1 MRVLQ
6 RLHLPAFKNS
16 MVNIN
21 YGNKVVQWITLALL
35 AITWGSSFILM
46 KKGLEYFS
54 PQEVAAYRISV
65 ATLVLLP
72 FSLPNLSVLSK
83 NWRPLLIAGLFGN
96 GIPAFLFAIAQTEI
110 PSSLSGILNSLT
122 SLFTL
127 AIGIIFF
134 RVAFL
139 RFQIL
144 GVIAAL
150 IGALGLIGFGSLTEF
165 GTYAKY
171 SSLVV
176 IASACYGI
184 AVNIIKYYLHDIKPA
199 QITSLSFLLIGPPV
213 AIYLFST
220 TDFITSSTTKPDAL
234 WGVFYLSILG
244 IVGTAIAVIIFNRL
258 IKETTAVFASSVT
271 YLIPVVAL
279 TWGVFDGEQ
288 ISLEQVA
295 YMAIILVGIFLINS
309 SAPGRFF
316 NRIFR

>member
-1 MRVLQ
+1 
-6 RLHLPAFKNS
+6 

-21 YGNKVVQWITLALL
+21 YGNKVVQWVTLALL

-144 GVIAAL
+144 GVVAAL
-150 IGALGLIGFGSLTEF
+150 IGALGLIGMGSLLEF

-171 SSLVV
+171 ASLIV

-184 AVNIIKYYLHDIKPA
+184 AVNIIKFYLHDIKPA
-199 QITSLSFLLIGPPV
+199 QITSLSFLLIGPLV

-220 TDFITSSTTKPDAL
+220 TSFISTVSSKPDAL

-288 ISLEQVA
+288 ISFQQVM

-316 NRIFR
+316 NRLFR

>member
-1 MRVLQ
+1 
-6 RLHLPAFKNS
+6 

-21 YGNKVVQWITLALL
+21 FSNKVVQWVTLALL

-54 PQEVAAYRISV
+54 PQEVAAYRITV
-65 ATLVLLP
+65 AALVLLP
-72 FSLPNLSVLSK
+72 FSLPNLSVLFK
-83 NWRPLLIAGLFGN
+83 YWKPLAVAGLFGN

-127 AIGIIFF
+127 AIGIIFL

-139 RFQIL
+139 RFQIM

-150 IGALGLIGFGSLTEF
+150 IGALGLIGFGSLLEF

-171 SSLVV
+171 AALVI
-176 IASACYGI
+176 IAAACYGI
-184 AVNIIKYYLHDIKPA
+184 AVNIIKFYLHDIKPA
-199 QITSLSFLLIGPPV
+199 HITSLSFLMIGPPV
-213 AIYLFST
+213 AVYLFST
-220 TDFITSSTTKPDAL
+220 TNFISTVSLYPNAL

-271 YLIPVVAL
+271 YLIPLVAL
-279 TWGVFDGEQ
+279 AWGVFDGEE
-288 ISLEQVA
+288 ISLQQVM

-316 NRIFR
+316 NRLFR